1 MKKSLIFQIIYSVVV
16 LGLFYYIGF
25 SFYSLA
31 IIAILFA
38 LIILLKGKLY
48 RKIKDFA
55 DKKLPSLSKLPAWV
69 KKLIV
74 ILFFILIYILI
85 KEIVFFILKLVG
97 VDVQEIM
104 MNNINQSL
112 AN

>member
-25 SFYSLA
+25 SIYALA

-48 RKIKDFA
+48 RKIKDLA
-55 DKKLPSLSKLPAWV
+55 DKKFPALSKLPAWV
-69 KKLIV
+69 KKLII
-74 ILFFILIYILI
+74 ILSFILIYILI
-85 KEIVFFILKLVG
+85 KEVLFFILKSAG

-104 MNNINQSL
+104 MNNINQSFL
-112 AN
+112 E